1 MYANKLDNLEEMDTL
16 LQSYNLSR
24 LNQDEIKNM
33 KRPVTSKEIEIV
45 TKKNK
50 NSGPHSFTGN
60 YTKH

>member
-1 MYANKLDNLEEMDTL
+1 MNTL

>member
-1 MYANKLDNLEEMDTL
+1 VYANKLDNLEEMDTL

-45 TKKNK
+45 TKKK
-50 NSGPHSFTGN
+50 
-60 YTKH
+60 TKIQDHTASLVLY